1 MCPND
6 KYIPNPMEIN
16 AMFKSRINLENDI
29 LANDGEYF
37 CNNTFIIAA
46 LAALVI
52 KYDVN
57 VDYMLFLSCFYYVWL
72 GYYVVGM
79 GVF

>member
-1 MCPND
+1 
-6 KYIPNPMEIN
+6 MEIN
-16 AMFKSRINLENDI
+16 AILKSRINLENDI

-37 CNNTFIIAA
+37 CNKTFIIAA

-57 VDYMLFLSCFYYVWL
+57 VDYMLFLCCFYCVWL
-72 GYYVVGM
+72 GYYVIGM
-79 GVF
+79 GLF